1 MRSKSSAF
9 FYEPL
14 ECEQCKSKTDLMIH
28 QYEED
33 VLCIDCAK
41 EALLKEEQEMEE
53 KDEYEALT
61 LEQRNK
67 L

>member
-9 FYEPL
+9 YYEPL
-14 ECEQCKSKTDLMIH
+14 ECDCCKSKTDLMIH

-33 VLCIDCAK
+33 VLCTECVK
-41 EALLKEEQEMEE
+41 EALFKEEQELEE

-61 LEQRNK
+61 LEERNR
-67 L
+67 

>member
-9 FYEPL
+9 YYEPL
-14 ECEQCKSKTDLMIH
+14 ECDCCKSKTDLMIH

-33 VLCIDCAK
+33 VLCKECVK
-41 EALLKEEQEMEE
+41 EALFKEEQESEE
-53 KDEYEALT
+53 EDEYEALT

-67 L
+67 